1 MASIQGNAAIPDIS
15 AISDGRIARSVR
27 TRRAIVDALRALHHD
42 GELRPTAPRVAE
54 RAGVS
59 LRTVWQHFDDLE
71 TLFLEA
77 SRRDA
82 EIAIEYLAPIDAT
95 APLQDRLKALVSQ
108 RAALFEAVA
117 PTWRA
122 ARLQEPFSAQIRQY
136 RDRLVA
142 VGRAQVEQIFA
153 AELDPMSP
161 DDRRTLSAALL
172 VATSWSVWEA
182 LRSELHLEPTAAE
195 QAVLALTSKLLSSA

>member
-1 MASIQGNAAIPDIS
+1 MAIHDDPP
-15 AISDGRIARSVR
+15 ISDGRIARSAR
-27 TRRAIVDALRALHHD
+27 TRRAIVDALRALHHEGD
-42 GELRPTAPRVAE
+42 LRPTAPRVAE

-59 LRTVWQHFDDLE
+59 VRTVWQHFDDLE

-82 EIAIEYLAPIDAT
+82 EIAVRYLVPIDPA
-95 APLQDRLKALVSQ
+95 APLADRLHALVSQ
-108 RAALFEAVA
+108 RAAMYEVVA

-122 ARLQEPFSAQIRQY
+122 ARLQEPFSAQIRKY

-142 VGRAQVEQIFA
+142 VGKAQVEEIFA
-153 AELDPMSP
+153 AELDRMSP
-161 DDRRTLSAALL
+161 DERRTLSAALL

-182 LRSELHLEPTAAE
+182 LRSELHLEPAAAE
-195 QAVLALTSKLLSSA
+195 QAVLALTSKLLFST